1 MANDINI
8 DQLVA
13 TMMAGK
19 YVPAREFRKAI
30 DRDDSIRQRIAF
42 SEDYDDK
49 LDAFYKGISKA
60 KAAGASRFK
69 LGGTEEGSSPATF
82 DTKNSEKVKA
92 SLNNRKGTEGRANFR
107 QINSTLK
114 KLDPKLMIGMELGH
128 ANISVLRASLASL
141 LKAMPEDDR
150 RREPIVALYA
160 TVKSIDK
167 ITDPGEATLE
177 KVLATLEAAAEEGFS
192 VKASITK
199 DVNILKGTQGSISL
213 EIENK
218 ALNQLKGQ
226 LAARMGM
233 VFKKVVEGNLGPFEK
248 LFEDV
253 DITTIKG
260 SPTIREDIA
269 EELVEGIDP
278 KRKRRSKK
286 STDTSKVHKGGA
298 PAGKLKRPK
307 KKKIRKP
314 NLQVSR
320 QKGPGSAPLALLG
333 ILNQQLPE
341 RVRRNMNS
349 PRLVNRT
356 GRFAGSVKITDMSVT
371 AQGFPSI
378 GYTYAREIYET
389 FELGNKQ
396 GSVDRDPRRLID
408 QSIREIASQFAIG
421 RFYTRRA

>member
-1 MANDINI
+1 MANDI

-19 YVPAREFRKAI
+19 YVPSREFRKAI
-30 DRDDSIRQRIAF
+30 DREPKIRQRIAL
-42 SEDYDDK
+42 SKE
-49 LDAFYKGISKA
+49 YKGKLQEFYDAIGKA
-60 KAAGASRFK
+60 KDAGSSRFK
-69 LGGTEEGSSPATF
+69 LGGAEEGSPSATF
-82 DTKNSEKVKA
+82 DTTVSEKVKG
-92 SLNNRKGTEGRANFR
+92 SLQNRAGPKGRANFR

-114 KLDPKLMIGMELGH
+114 SLDPELMDGMELGH
-128 ANISVLRASLASL
+128 SNISILRSSLASL
-141 LKAMPEDDR
+141 LKVMPGDDR
-150 RREPIVALYA
+150 RREALVALYA
-160 TVKSIDK
+160 TVDSIDK
-167 ITDPGEATLE
+167 ITDKGEATLE
-177 KVLATLEAAAEEGFS
+177 NVLQTLEAAAEEGFS
-192 VKASITK
+192 VKGSITK
-199 DVNILKGTQGSISL
+199 DVNILKGTEGSISL

-218 ALNQLKGQ
+218 GLNQLKGR
-226 LAARMGM
+226 LAARMGL
-233 VFKKVVEGNLGPFEK
+233 VFKQVVEGNLGSFEK

-253 DITTIKG
+253 DITNIQG
-260 SPTIREDIA
+260 SPTIREDVT
-269 EELVEGIDP
+269 EGLVEVIDP
-278 KRKRRSKK
+278 KRKIRRRK
-286 STDTSKVHKGGA
+286 STDNSKVHKGGA

-378 GYTYAREIYET
+378 GYTYQREIYET
-389 FELGNKQ
+389 FELGNRQ

-421 RFYTRRA
+421 RFYTRRS